1 MSLRRGDFALV
12 YLPHSDLRTVKLRP
26 VLVIQAEE
34 LNTGLP
40 QVIVVMVSSNLERAG
55 HPSRVAVRLKD
66 ALAVQ
71 TGLKSDSVIMT
82 DNLATIELQLV
93 KRAIGR
99 MPRMEIV
106 DQALRKTLGLW
117 PVKSTPT
124 TRETSP
130 LLRRPRRLHSLNRD

>member
-106 DQALRKTLGLW
+106 DQALRKTLGL
-117 PVKSTPT
+117 
-124 TRETSP
+124 
-130 LLRRPRRLHSLNRD
+130 